1 MEGAASP
8 FRKCP
13 KIVSKRFFDENIFV
27 HLEYNR
33 RRGVEDAYKLTK
45 DLEAQ
50 KARMQQYPIVASN
63 RKEFKSGH
71 DCSVYINGQR
81 PGYYDS
87 ILLNVKA

>member
-33 RRGVEDAYKLTK
+33 RRGVDKLANE
-45 DLEAQ
+45 LEAQ
-50 KARMQQYPIVASN
+50 KARMQQYPIVVSN
-63 RKEFKSGH
+63 CEEESEKIRVELKSGH
-71 DCSVYINGQR
+71 GLEDLRTNYRIAQLGV
-81 PGYYDS
+81 
-87 ILLNVKA
+87 